1 MSHSRYRVRIN
12 MHVFRIDFRIDFRT
26 CLQNRLRINMHVC
39 AHQPFQASSCQHV
52 LIIASIIDPSDMPL
66 IDSDPPD
73 YRYVYILIQMRN
85 FRYQLHLYSG
95 YIDMSDFAA
104 AVERALHGLH
114 CIQGATGRCHA
125 IQFLSYT
132 HMNSVAPC
140 IGYSC
145 FYCGQMSMDLRMCQG
160 CSFARYCSHR
170 CQRLHWRSGHRDVC
184 THIVFDHRSRRL
196 PPLHVMYGI
205 MSAYDYNI
213 WTHLLPRQ

>member
-1 MSHSRYRVRIN
+1 MAMRQHKAHTNLTFERVR
-12 MHVFRIDFRIDFRT
+12 H
-26 CLQNRLRINMHVC
+26 RLRINMHVC
-39 AHQPFQASSCQHV
+39 AHQPFQASSCQPI
-52 LIIASIIDPSDMPL
+52 LIIASIIIAPSAMPL

-73 YRYVYILIQMRN
+73 YIYVYILIQMRD
-85 FRYQLHLYSG
+85 FSYQLHLYSG

-114 CIQGATGRCHA
+114 LIQGATGRCHA

-132 HMNSVAPC
+132 HLISVAPG

-184 THIVFDHRSRRL
+184 THIIFDHRARRL
-196 PPLHVMYGI
+196 PPLHIMYGI